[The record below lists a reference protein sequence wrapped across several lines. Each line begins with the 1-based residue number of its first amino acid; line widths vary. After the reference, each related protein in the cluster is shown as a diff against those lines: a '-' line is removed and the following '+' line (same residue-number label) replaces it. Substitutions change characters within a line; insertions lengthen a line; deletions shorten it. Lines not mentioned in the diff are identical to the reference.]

1 MADVE
6 GALFGA
12 IELGGSKVLCAI
24 ASRSR
29 VLSEVRIPTGR
40 PDATLRAIEDF
51 LGPHRA
57 RLQGIGVAAFGP
69 LELAPDSP
77 DYGSLL
83 TTPKAGWSGVALA
96 TRLHERLGAPV
107 VVDTDVNA
115 AALAEQRMTAGDDP
129 CVYVTVGT
137 GVGVGVSI
145 GGRGLHGM
153 LHPELGHVPAPA
165 LCDFPGA
172 CPFHGRCIEGVA
184 SARAL
189 QQRTGSAPDALPDDH
204 PVWAL
209 EAQYLAHLLAT
220 CVLAYAP
227 RRIIL
232 GGGVLMRQGLLARVR
247 AQLLALLGG
256 YVPRA
261 ELTPEGVDA
270 YVRAPSFGQRAG
282 LMGAWL
288 LAQQARTSDR

>member
-12 IELGGSKVLCAI
+12 VELGGSKVLCAI
-24 ASRSR
+24 ASRTR
-29 VLSEVRIPTGR
+29 LLSEVRIPTR
-40 PDATLRAIEDF
+40 QPDATLRAIEDF
-51 LGPHRA
+51 LTPHRA

-69 LELAPDSP
+69 LELAMSSP
-77 DYGSLL
+77 NYGSLL
-83 TTPKAGWSGVALA
+83 STPKPGWSGVALA
-96 TRLHERLGAPV
+96 ARLQQRLGAPV
-107 VVDTDVNA
+107 VVETDVNA
-115 AALAEQRMTAGDDP
+115 AALAEQRLAPSDDP

-137 GVGVGVSI
+137 GVGVGVSV

-153 LHPELGHVPAPA
+153 LHPELGHLPAPA
-165 LCDFPGA
+165 LCDFAGA

-184 SARAL
+184 SAHAL
-189 QQRTGSAPDALPDDH
+189 QQRTGSAPDTLPDDH

-209 EAQYLAHLLAT
+209 EAQYLAHLLAA

-232 GGGVLMRQGLLARVR
+232 GGGVLARDGLLAHVR
-247 AQLLALLGG
+247 AQLVAVLGG

-261 ELTPEGVDA
+261 ELTSAGVEA